1 LPEQGLN
8 AMLKEN
14 TKTSFQRKK
23 RALRVRKHLKGTSVK
38 PRLCVVKSNRHI
50 QVQLIDDESGITL
63 GGTATFA
70 KEFAKTEFSVKNKS
84 SARKLGE
91 KIAEIA
97 KEKNVLEVV
106 FDRGPFK
113 YHGILA
119 ELADAARAA
128 GLQF

>member
-1 LPEQGLN
+1 MIDQAKKSHKLRE
-8 AMLKEN
+8 
-14 TKTSFQRKK
+14 K
-23 RALRVRKHLKGTSVK
+23 RALRVRKHLRGTGVK
-38 PRLCVVKSNRHI
+38 PRLCVVKSNCHI
-50 QVQLIDDESGITL
+50 HAQLIDDEKGQTL

-70 KEFAKTEFSVKNKS
+70 KEFRDTEFNRKNKA

-91 KIAEIA
+91 QIAEIA
-97 KEKNVLEVV
+97 KSKNIKEVV

-119 ELADAARAA
+119 ELADGARAG

>member
-1 LPEQGLN
+1 
-8 AMLKEN
+8 MRN
-14 TKTSFQRKK
+14 TMIKK
-23 RALRVRKHLKGTSVK
+23 QKLRTTRSMRVRKRLRGTSDK
-38 PRLCVVKSNRHI
+38 PRLCVVKSNKHI
-50 QVQLIDDESGITL
+50 QVQLIDDETGITL
-63 GGTATFA
+63 GTSGTFS
-70 KEFAKTEFSVKNKS
+70 KEFRNTDFGKKNKA

-97 KEKNVLEVV
+97 KEKNIREVV

-119 ELADAARAA
+119 ELATAAREG

>member
-1 LPEQGLN
+1 
-8 AMLKEN
+8 MRN
-14 TKTSFQRKK
+14 TVEKNTRKRIK
-23 RALRVRKHLKGTSVK
+23 RTLRVRKHLRGSSVK
-38 PRLCVVKSNRHI
+38 PRLCVVKSNKHI
-50 QVQLIDDESGITL
+50 QVQIIDDEKGVTL
-63 GGTATFA
+63 GSTATFA
-70 KEFAKTEFSVKNKS
+70 ADFQGTEFAKKNVE

-97 KEKNVLEVV
+97 KLKNIKEVV

-119 ELADAARAA
+119 ALADAARAG

>member
-1 LPEQGLN
+1 
-8 AMLKEN
+8 MRN
-14 TKTSFQRKK
+14 TVQMNTRKRIK
-23 RALRVRKHLKGTSVK
+23 RSLRVRKHLRGTSVK
-38 PRLCVVKSNRHI
+38 PRLCVVKSNKHI
-50 QVQLIDDESGITL
+50 QVQIIDDEKGVTL
-63 GGTATFA
+63 GSTATFA
-70 KEFAKTEFSVKNKS
+70 ADFQGTEFGKKNVE

-97 KEKNVLEVV
+97 KQKNVKEVV

-119 ELADAARAA
+119 ALADAARAG